1 MGYPHPSHPRETPIL
16 SRFFGDAGA
25 RTLAPGAPE
34 TLCVHVA
41 LPTSS
46 ANAHQGLATTAT
58 FQFVAEQTAN
68 NP

>member
-1 MGYPHPSHPRETPIL
+1 MPKWIL
-16 SRFFGDAGA
+16 PVVAGLFFC
-25 RTLAPGAPE
+25 TSLAPGASE
-34 TLCVHVA
+34 TLCFHVA

-46 ANAHQGLATTAT
+46 SNAYQGLATTAT